1 MVPLHKQKYRLM
13 GQDRKFR
20 DKPMHLYGQV
30 IYDKGDKNTQWRKDN
45 LFNKWY
51 QENLTDTWKRKKS

>member
-1 MVPLHKQKYRLM
+1 M

-20 DKPMHLYGQV
+20 DKPMHLYGQL
-30 IYDKGDKNTQWRKDN
+30 IYDKGDKNTQWGEDS
-45 LFNKWY
+45 LFNNWY